1 VKLVEELSGTGDVA
15 VGDRHFP
22 GVEYR
27 INRFQAF
34 TPSGLP
40 VPGLHRVE
48 GSLGL
53 GEIPGEP
60 IRVGT
65 DLTLE
70 LGDGRTLR
78 LTLADEH
85 GAVLQ
90 EGHGPSRCMCC

>member
-1 VKLVEELSGTGDVA
+1 VKLVEELSGTGEVI
-15 VGDRHFP
+15 VGDRQFA
-22 GVEYR
+22 GIEYR

-53 GEIPGEP
+53 DEIPGEP
-60 IRVGT
+60 IRVGA
-65 DLTLE
+65 DLTLK